1 MTGIFLDRDGVII
14 RKAPEGEYITQWAEV
29 EFLSGSIEAIAC
41 LHRFGLKVIIV
52 TNQRGVATGKIPVS
66 SLEEI
71 HNKMRAVITDR
82 GGVVSAIYCCTHDIS
97 ESCLCRK
104 PKPGMLLRAAKEF
117 SLNLADCWMVGDTTV
132 DIEAGKRA
140 GCKTALITQA
150 AELTNLTEE
159 PDVRAES
166 LEIFAQQILASSRSD
181 FQTFAIG

>member
-1 MTGIFLDRDGVII
+1 
-14 RKAPEGEYITQWAEV
+14 
-29 EFLSGSIEAIAC
+29 
-41 LHRFGLKVIIV
+41 
-52 TNQRGVATGKIPVS
+52 
-66 SLEEI
+66 
-71 HNKMRAVITDR
+71 
-82 GGVVSAIYCCTHDIS
+82 
-97 ESCLCRK
+97 
-104 PKPGMLLRAAKEF
+104 MLLRAAKEF

-150 AELTNLTEE
+150 AELTNVTEE